1 MGSLRDDID
10 LAAGW
15 AAAALAA
22 EGYVTDRSWPSLRE
36 IDRFLER
43 STKRGH
49 VRRRSL
55 LTEHSPTLL
64 FGVAAY
70 VGAVLCQ
77 QLGGEWLVDDEDPE
91 AEVTMAV
98 ALPSG
103 TQVHPSVWV
112 LDRIRRGSDA
122 LIAPLAESLRD
133 HEPVPA
139 A

>member
-1 MGSLRDDID
+1 MGSLRADID

-15 AAAALAA
+15 AATTLAA
-22 EGYVTDRSWPSLRE
+22 EGYVTDRSWASLRE
-36 IDRFLER
+36 VDRFLER

-64 FGVAAY
+64 FGIAAY
-70 VGAVLCQ
+70 VGAVLCEH
-77 QLGGEWLVDDEDPE
+77 LGGDWTIDDEDPE

-112 LDRIRRGSDA
+112 LDRIRRGGDA
-122 LIAPLAESLRD
+122 LIAPQAESLRE
-133 HEPVPA
+133 HEPVSA